1 MGREEALRMACRLE
15 APHDPLPLARR
26 LVGVFRPVIEV
37 PVLPMLHARQYFP
50 LGRAIAFELV
60 RDDHPRNI
68 PAALEQLTEEF
79 LGGVLVPPTL
89 DQDIQ
94 HMTVL
99 IHRPPQVVTLLIDG
113 EEDLIKVPLL
123 ARSGMSA
130 TQRIGIGLA
139 KFAAPI
145 PLSFVPQGNATFCHQ
160 LFDTAIAEG
169 KTVIQPHAVADDL
182 CRESMTFVWIGG
194 R

>member
-60 RDDHPRNI
+60 GDDHPRNI

-89 DQDIQ
+89 DQHIQ
-94 HMTVL
+94 HITVL
-99 IHRPPQVVTLLIDG
+99 IHLPPQVVTLLIDG

-130 TQRIGIGLA
+130 KQRIGICLA

-145 PLSFVPQGNATFCHQ
+145 PLGTVRTH
-160 LFDTAIAEG
+160 AILAFG
-169 KTVIQPHAVADDL
+169 SAS
-182 CRESMTFVWIGG
+182 CRFSS
-194 R
+194 